1 MSDSFAAPWTVPCQ
15 APLSMGF
22 SRQEY
27 WSGLPLPSPGD
38 FPDPV
43 IESASLALA
52 GRFFT
57 IKPLGKSPKSTIFQ
71 LKKNRHM
78 LSHSFCVESGRGLSE
93 GPGS

>member
-1 MSDSFAAPWTVPCQ
+1 
-15 APLSMGF
+15 MGF
-22 SRQEY
+22 SRPEY

-38 FPDPV
+38 LLAPV

-57 IKPLGKSPKSTIFQ
+57 IKPPGKSPKSTIFQ
-71 LKKNRHM
+71 LKKIDT
-78 LSHSFCVESGRGLSE
+78 LSHTVSVWNRGEAYLR